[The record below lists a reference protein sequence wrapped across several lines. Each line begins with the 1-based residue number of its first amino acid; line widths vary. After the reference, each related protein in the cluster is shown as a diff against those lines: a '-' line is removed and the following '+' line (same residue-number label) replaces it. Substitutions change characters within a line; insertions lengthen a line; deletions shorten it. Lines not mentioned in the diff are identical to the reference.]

1 MKLGRTLTLLWLAS
15 LALFAAAGIAA
26 LTAPETLGGVSGW
39 VIRFFLGYCGIIVT
53 AQVLAAMEA
62 IRRLLQE
69 STAQKPVS
77 LHVLLRR

>member
-1 MKLGRTLTLLWLAS
+1 MKLGRTLTLYWLIS
-15 LALFAAAGIAA
+15 LALFAAAGVAA
-26 LTAPETLGGVSGW
+26 LAAPESLSGVSGW

-62 IRRLLQE
+62 IRQLLEE
-69 STAQKPVS
+69 STTQKPIS